1 MFRLIWHATLIAF
14 YLNIKTFL
22 ITNFYLYYFFFLHCF
37 LFSIYVYC
45 HGFREMKSD
54 VMRTKHLTYSYVT
67 LTNNKLVL
75 IVSTK
80 YWHATRARAFLN
92 QVPSII
98 SDAGHPVTFFSCWLR
113 NYGPALAHH
122 TIILLSTWILLLFFF
137 MVGREAV
144 RVLSLVVFGRQ
155 PSYLAKRNIEF
166 FIWE

>member
-1 MFRLIWHATLIAF
+1 
-14 YLNIKTFL
+14 
-22 ITNFYLYYFFFLHCF
+22 
-37 LFSIYVYC
+37 
-45 HGFREMKSD
+45 MKWD

-137 MVGREAV
+137 YGRSRSGQSFVSGRFRPPA
-144 RVLSLVVFGRQ
+144 VLSREKKYRIFYMGINPCMIMKQCLIH
-155 PSYLAKRNIEF
+155 S
-166 FIWE
+166 